1 MAVAPPPTYH
11 SHLDPGDLRLR
22 LTSRS
27 SYGRK
32 YQSTADPTYNHK
44 DKSGDHVT
52 RSGSCYRRDS
62 SVEDSTN
69 SSPAQAARVKTPR
82 RSIHRKR
89 TPESRSRERDS
100 WKVVPRYHSPERSRP
115 RNESGYPL
123 SKAIEK
129 AKLPPNFR
137 MPQCDLY
144 DGTGDPGEHVYQ
156 FQTNMLL
163 LQVSDAVMCRA
174 FPTTLRKAA
183 HAWFKSLQPSP
194 PGNMKALLEKANKYI
209 QAEEYLETH
218 RERRGEGKPEQ
229 KKRPREITPPEG
241 KSAKR
246 PKHDERRPKD
256 TFNLTP
262 LNARPSQIL
271 HEIKDNKALQ
281 WPDRMKS
288 RPNKRNKD
296 LWCHFHNDHGH
307 TTDNCGSLK
316 RAIEALIKR
325 GQLRKFVAPKEDKQ
339 QTPPAIEDRE
349 ENAGIINTI
358 SGGIAAGGSS
368 AEGIIALPVAIGTPP
383 AQANL
388 MLDFVVVKVPSAYNA
403 ILGRPALNRLQA
415 VVSTYHLK
423 MKFPTEHGIGE
434 VKGDQTTARQCYV
447 TSCRSKNKEALII
460 EDLREDTKMQRG
472 EPVEDL
478 VSIERSFEELKTHL
492 SSPPLLS
499 KPFPGEDLL
508 IYLSVTEVAVSTV
521 LIREENGIQKP
532 IYYVSKVLQDVETRY
547 PKIDKIALA
556 LIISARRLR
565 PYFQSHTIIVLT
577 DQPLRKVLMSPGASG
592 RLVNWSVELGEFDLQ
607 YKPRTAVKAQAL
619 ADFIVECTLP
629 EDPPQLMISEVTDP
643 WNLYVDGSSAVGNS
657 GAGII
662 LISPE
667 GFTIEY
673 ALRFRNL
680 RVKTARYALVEG
692 ILYKKSF
699 SLPYLRCLRPSESLY
714 ALQEVHEGI
723 CGQHLGGRTLAQK
736 ILRQG
741 YYWPTMQKDAIEFT
755 RRCDQ
760 CQKFA
765 PLSHTPVAP
774 LTSIVSPIPFAVWGM
789 DLLGPFPMASGQ
801 RRFVIVAIDYFT
813 KWTEAESLATIT
825 SAKCEDFFWKNIICH
840 FGVPRALVVDNG
852 KQFDNSKF
860 RTFCSNLS
868 IDLRFTSVAHPQ
880 SNGQTENM
888 NRGILQGLKK
898 KLNEA
903 KGAWVDELP
912 KVLWAY
918 RTTPHSVTGETPFS
932 LCYGTEAMLPVE
944 IGVPTIRALHF
955 SELNNDVGL
964 RSNLDLVEEAR
975 TQAHIRSV
983 IVKQRVARYYNQK
996 VRSKQFNEGDLVLR
1010 KLEVSNPKAATG
1022 KLSPNWEGPYRV
1034 IKVLKTGAYAL
1045 GTLSGESI
1053 PRTWNAEN
1061 LRRYYQ

>member
-1 MAVAPPPTYH
+1 M
-11 SHLDPGDLRLR
+11 
-22 LTSRS
+22 
-27 SYGRK
+27 
-32 YQSTADPTYNHK
+32 
-44 DKSGDHVT
+44 
-52 RSGSCYRRDS
+52 
-62 SVEDSTN
+62 
-69 SSPAQAARVKTPR
+69 
-82 RSIHRKR
+82 
-89 TPESRSRERDS
+89 
-100 WKVVPRYHSPERSRP
+100 
-115 RNESGYPL
+115 
-123 SKAIEK
+123 
-129 AKLPPNFR
+129 
-137 MPQCDLY
+137 
-144 DGTGDPGEHVYQ
+144 
-156 FQTNMLL
+156 
-163 LQVSDAVMCRA
+163 
-174 FPTTLRKAA
+174 
-183 HAWFKSLQPSP
+183 
-194 PGNMKALLEKANKYI
+194 
-209 QAEEYLETH
+209 
-218 RERRGEGKPEQ
+218 
-229 KKRPREITPPEG
+229 
-241 KSAKR
+241 
-246 PKHDERRPKD
+246 
-256 TFNLTP
+256 
-262 LNARPSQIL
+262 
-271 HEIKDNKALQ
+271 
-281 WPDRMKS
+281 
-288 RPNKRNKD
+288 NKD

-325 GQLRKFVAPKEDKQ
+325 GQLRKFIAPGEGRQ
-339 QTPPAIEDRE
+339 QTPPAMEERENQE
-349 ENAGIINTI
+349 ENAGTINTI

-368 AEGIIALPVAIGTPP
+368 GKARKAYAREVCVTSQPPNKKLKTVPAATITFSDDDSKGIKTPHNDPLVITIKAGNFDVKRVLIDNGSSTEILFHDAFEKMNIPTDRLRKMEAPLYGFSNHPVAVEGIIALPVAIGTPP

-434 VKGDQTTARQCYV
+434 VKGDQNTARQCY
-447 TSCRSKNKEALII
+447 NKEALII

-478 VSIERSFEELKTHL
+478 VSIEVYPGEENKTVRIGSNLKEVTKLELRSFEELKTHL

-521 LIREENGIQKP
+521 LIREEDGVRKP

-577 DQPLRKVLMSPGASG
+577 DQPLRKVLMSPEASG
-592 RLVNWSVELGEFDLQ
+592 RLVNWSIELGEFDLQ

-629 EDPPQLMISEVTDP
+629 EDPPQLVISEVTDP
-643 WNLYVDGSSAVGNS
+643 WNLYVDGSSAVGNN

-662 LISPE
+662 LISP
-667 GFTIEY
+667 
-673 ALRFRNL
+673 
-680 RVKTARYALVEG
+680 EG

-723 CGQHLGGRTLAQK
+723 CCQHLGGRTLAQK

-755 RRCDQ
+755 RR
-760 CQKFA
+760 
-765 PLSHTPVAP
+765 
-774 LTSIVSPIPFAVWGM
+774 
-789 DLLGPFPMASGQ
+789 
-801 RRFVIVAIDYFT
+801 
-813 KWTEAESLATIT
+813 
-825 SAKCEDFFWKNIICH
+825 
-840 FGVPRALVVDNG
+840 ALVVDNG
-852 KQFDNSKF
+852 KQFDNSNF
-860 RTFCSNLS
+860 PTFCSNLS

-880 SNGQTENM
+880 SNGQIENM

-964 RSNLDLVEEAR
+964 RANLDLVEEAR
-975 TQAHIRSV
+975 TQAHVRSV
-983 IVKQRVARYYNQK
+983 IVKQRVAQYYNQK

-1061 LRRYYQ
+1061 LRKYY

>member
-69 SSPAQAARVKTPR
+69 SSPAQAAEAEILR
-82 RSIHRKR
+82 RSIHQKKKPELR
-89 TPESRSRERDS
+89 TRGRDS
-100 WKVVPRYHSPERSRP
+100 WKVAPRYRYPEQSPP
-115 RNESGYPL
+115 REEFGYPL
-123 SKAIEK
+123 SEAIEK

-144 DGTGDPGEHVYQ
+144 DGTGGSRRTCLP
-156 FQTNMLL
+156 
-163 LQVSDAVMCRA
+163 VSN
-174 FPTTLRKAA
+174 K
-183 HAWFKSLQPSP
+183 HA
-194 PGNMKALLEKANKYI
+194 
-209 QAEEYLETH
+209 
-218 RERRGEGKPEQ
+218 
-229 KKRPREITPPEG
+229 TPPATLEIDNLDESVKYTAFLRG
-241 KSAKR
+241 LRPTSKFAFSVNKS
-246 PKHDERRPKD
+246 P
-256 TFNLTP
+256 
-262 LNARPSQIL
+262 
-271 HEIKDNKALQ
+271 
-281 WPDRMKS
+281 PDRMKS

-296 LWCHFHNDHGH
+296 FWCHFHNDHGH

-325 GQLRKFVAPKEDKQ
+325 GQLRKFVAPGDGRQ
-339 QTPPAIEDRE
+339 QTPPAIEEREDRE
-349 ENAGIINTI
+349 ENAGTINTI

-368 AEGIIALPVAIGTPP
+368 GKARKAYAREVCITSPPPNKKLKTVPAATITFSDDDSKGIKTPHDDPLVITVKAGNFDVKRVLIDNGSSAEILFHDAFEKMNIPTDRLRKMDTPLYGFSNHPVAAEGIITLPVAIGTPP
-383 AQANL
+383 AQANF

-478 VSIERSFEELKTHL
+478 TSIEKSFEELKTHL

-521 LIREENGIQKP
+521 LIREEDGVQKP

-565 PYFQSHTIIVLT
+565 PYFQSHTIVVLT
-577 DQPLRKVLMSPGASG
+577 DQPLRKVLMSPEASG

-607 YKPRTAVKAQAL
+607 YKPRTTVKAQAL

-629 EDPPQLMISEVTDP
+629 EDPPQLVISEVTDP

-673 ALRFRNL
+673 ALRFR
-680 RVKTARYALVEG
+680 YALVEG
-692 ILYKKSF
+692 TLYKKSF

-755 RRCDQ
+755 RRTFSHGVGATTVCD
-760 CQKFA
+760 C
-765 PLSHTPVAP
+765 SNR
-774 LTSIVSPIPFAVWGM
+774 
-789 DLLGPFPMASGQ
+789 LLHQIDRSRISGNHN
-801 RRFVIVAIDYFT
+801 F
-813 KWTEAESLATIT
+813 
-825 SAKCEDFFWKNIICH
+825 AKCEDFFWKNIICR

-852 KQFDNSKF
+852 KQFDNINF

-964 RSNLDLVEEAR
+964 RANLDLVEEAR
-975 TQAHIRSV
+975 TQAH
-983 IVKQRVARYYNQK
+983 
-996 VRSKQFNEGDLVLR
+996 VRSLSQNILSEQSDGRTPCLNRVLNLA
-1010 KLEVSNPKAATG
+1010 KTFC
-1022 KLSPNWEGPYRV
+1022 PNRIMAEHF
-1034 IKVLKTGAYAL
+1034 A
-1045 GTLSGESI
+1045 
-1053 PRTWNAEN
+1053 RTE
-1061 LRRYYQ
+1061 

>member
-1 MAVAPPPTYH
+1 
-11 SHLDPGDLRLR
+11 
-22 LTSRS
+22 
-27 SYGRK
+27 
-32 YQSTADPTYNHK
+32 
-44 DKSGDHVT
+44 
-52 RSGSCYRRDS
+52 
-62 SVEDSTN
+62 
-69 SSPAQAARVKTPR
+69 
-82 RSIHRKR
+82 
-89 TPESRSRERDS
+89 
-100 WKVVPRYHSPERSRP
+100 
-115 RNESGYPL
+115 
-123 SKAIEK
+123 
-129 AKLPPNFR
+129 
-137 MPQCDLY
+137 
-144 DGTGDPGEHVYQ
+144 
-156 FQTNMLL
+156 MLL
-163 LQVSDAVMCRA
+163 LQVSDAVMYRA

-183 HAWFKSLQPSP
+183 HAWFKSLQPRSIYSFGQLSDLFQKHFVSSRSRRKNSASLLNIVQEKNESLACFLGRFNAATLEIDNLDESVKYTAFLRGLRPTSKFAFSVNKSP
-194 PGNMKALLEKANKYI
+194 P
-209 QAEEYLETH
+209 
-218 RERRGEGKPEQ
+218 
-229 KKRPREITPPEG
+229 
-241 KSAKR
+241 
-246 PKHDERRPKD
+246 
-256 TFNLTP
+256 
-262 LNARPSQIL
+262 
-271 HEIKDNKALQ
+271 
-281 WPDRMKS
+281 
-288 RPNKRNKD
+288 
-296 LWCHFHNDHGH
+296 
-307 TTDNCGSLK
+307 
-316 RAIEALIKR
+316 
-325 GQLRKFVAPKEDKQ
+325 APGDGRQ
-339 QTPPAIEDRE
+339 QTPPAIEEREDRE
-349 ENAGIINTI
+349 ENAGTINTI

-368 AEGIIALPVAIGTPP
+368 GKARKAYAREVCITSPPPNKKLKTVPAATITFSDDDSKGIKTPHDDPLVITVKAGNFDVKCVLIDNGSSAEILFHDAFEKMNISMDRLRKMDTPLYGFSNHSVAAEGIITLPVAIGTPP
-383 AQANL
+383 AQANF

-478 VSIERSFEELKTHL
+478 TSIEKSFEELKTHL

-521 LIREENGIQKP
+521 LIREEDGVQKP

-565 PYFQSHTIIVLT
+565 PYFQSHTIVVLT
-577 DQPLRKVLMSPGASG
+577 DQPLRKVLMSPEASG

-607 YKPRTAVKAQAL
+607 YKPRTTVKAQAL
-619 ADFIVECTLP
+619 ADFIVECMLP
-629 EDPPQLMISEVTDP
+629 EDPPQLVISEVTDP

-657 GAGII
+657 GAEII

-673 ALRFRNL
+673 ALRFR
-680 RVKTARYALVEG
+680 YALVEG
-692 ILYKKSF
+692 TLHKKSF
-699 SLPYLRCLRPSESLY
+699 SLPYLRCLCPSESLY

-755 RRCDQ
+755 RR
-760 CQKFA
+760 
-765 PLSHTPVAP
+765 
-774 LTSIVSPIPFAVWGM
+774 
-789 DLLGPFPMASGQ
+789 
-801 RRFVIVAIDYFT
+801 
-813 KWTEAESLATIT
+813 
-825 SAKCEDFFWKNIICH
+825 
-840 FGVPRALVVDNG
+840 ALVVDNG
-852 KQFDNSKF
+852 KQFDNINF

-912 KVLWAY
+912 EVLWAY

-932 LCYGTEAMLPVE
+932 LCYGTKAMLPVE

-964 RSNLDLVEEAR
+964 HANLDLVEEAR
-975 TQAHIRSV
+975 TQAHVRSV

-996 VRSKQFNEGDLVLR
+996 V
-1010 KLEVSNPKAATG
+1010 
-1022 KLSPNWEGPYRV
+1022 
-1034 IKVLKTGAYAL
+1034 
-1045 GTLSGESI
+1045 
-1053 PRTWNAEN
+1053 
-1061 LRRYYQ
+1061 